1 MRGDT
6 TGQFNYPRLLC
17 WDPLTSL
24 GGSGSGAL
32 IVANT
37 DSNEVVAWNTNASGF
52 PSVVWAKGALFTPYG
67 VASYASTR
75 SISLAN
81 NNRKGVAV
89 LYSDGSQAGTM
100 GTGKK
105 CAFGHRLAR

>member
-37 DSNEVVAWNTNASGF
+37 DSNEVVAWNTNASGS
-52 PSVVWAKGALFTPYG
+52 PSVVWAKGGLSTPYG
-67 VASYASTR
+67 VACDASTG
-75 SISLAN
+75 SIYLAN
-81 NNRKGVAV
+81 SNRKDVVVLDTDRSHAGPKGAGKIVAFV
-89 LYSDGSQAGTM
+89 
-100 GTGKK
+100 
-105 CAFGHRLAR
+105 